1 MDNNNLI
8 IFKTFS
14 VFVNDLGEL
23 YGSKQRSL
31 KLYMRLVNKTT
42 LSHDVAITKHINSIR
57 QFCFQNRDA
66 IISKDETKFSQHKI
80 EYSARVYIDIP
91 SILRVAEQDDKN
103 VIWKHLMVISALVD
117 PAGRAKEIL
126 KQSSDEEKGPELD
139 FLTNI
144 INNIEKHVDP
154 NASPADAISS
164 IMNSGML
171 SEIMGSMNNGF
182 QDGSFDMNKILSS
195 VQQLVSKISSENG
208 EQPSG
213 GGSQMPDIS
222 SFLGPM
228 LSGLSGGGSSG
239 SPPDLGS
246 MLGPMMQMFQ
256 NMGGNQPQ
264 RAQPRTEQESPMLLQ
279 D

>member
-1 MDNNNLI
+1 
-8 IFKTFS
+8 
-14 VFVNDLGEL
+14 
-23 YGSKQRSL
+23 
-31 KLYMRLVNKTT
+31 
-42 LSHDVAITKHINSIR
+42 
-57 QFCFQNRDA
+57 
-66 IISKDETKFSQHKI
+66 
-80 EYSARVYIDIP
+80 
-91 SILRVAEQDDKN
+91 
-103 VIWKHLMVISALVD
+103 MVISALVD
-117 PAGRAKEIL
+117 PTGRAKEIL
-126 KQSSDEEKGPELD
+126 KQSSDEQGPELD

-208 EQPSG
+208 EQPG
-213 GGSQMPDIS
+213 GGTQMPDIS

-228 LSGLSGGGSSG
+228 LSGLGGGSSG
-239 SPPDLGS
+239 SPPDFGS

-256 NMGGNQPQ
+256 NMGGPQPQ
-264 RAQPRTEQESPMLLQ
+264 RTPPQTEQESPMLLQ